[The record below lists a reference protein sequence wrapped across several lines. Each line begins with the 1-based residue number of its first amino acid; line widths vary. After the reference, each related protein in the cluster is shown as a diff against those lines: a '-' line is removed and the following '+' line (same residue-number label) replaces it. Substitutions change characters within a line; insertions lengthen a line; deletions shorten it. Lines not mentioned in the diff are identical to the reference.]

1 MLSSFFNALHAL
13 AAVVWVG
20 GMFFAYMVLRP
31 AAGAMDAPQRLA
43 LWDRV
48 FPKFFAWIWGAV
60 VILPA
65 TGYYAVFADF
75 GGFAQSG
82 LHVSLMHGTGWV
94 MIAIFLG
101 LYFVPYRRYRVAVA
115 AADWAGAGK
124 LLVVIRRTV
133 AVNTVLGLIT
143 VAVGASGRL
152 W

>member
-13 AAVVWVG
+13 AAAVWVG

-48 FPKFFAWIWGAV
+48 FPKFFAWIWVAV

-101 LYFVPYRRYRVAVA
+101 LYFVPYRRYRAAVA
-115 AADWAGAGK
+115 AADWASAGA
-124 LLVVIRRTV
+124 LLAVIRRTV

>member
-13 AAVVWVG
+13 AAAIWVG
-20 GMFFAYMVLRP
+20 GLFFAYMVLRP
-31 AAGAMDAPQRLA
+31 AAGALEAPRRLT
-43 LWDRV
+43 LWNDV
-48 FPKFFAWIWGAV
+48 FAKFFAWVWGTV
-60 VILPA
+60 VVLPA

-82 LHVSLMHGTGWV
+82 LHVSLMHGLGLV

-101 LYFVPYRRYRVAVA
+101 LYFVPYRRYRAAVA

-124 LLVVIRRTV
+124 LLTVIRRTV
-133 AVNTVLGLIT
+133 AVNTALGLLTI
-143 VAVGASGRL
+143 AVGASGRL